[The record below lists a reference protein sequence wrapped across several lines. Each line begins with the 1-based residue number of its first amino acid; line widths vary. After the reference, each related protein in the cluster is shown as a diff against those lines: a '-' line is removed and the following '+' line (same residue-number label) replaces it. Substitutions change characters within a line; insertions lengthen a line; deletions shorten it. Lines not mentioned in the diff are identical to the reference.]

1 MNRVYIKTYGCQ
13 MNERDSEAVAAM
25 LRDRGYSIVPSEE
38 DADILLINTCS
49 VRDQAEQKA
58 IGKAGHLSR
67 RKRTNPKT
75 LIGIMGC
82 MAQNRGEELIDR
94 LPDLDLIVGTQKF
107 HRVPDHL
114 DNLIQSFSAQGP
126 KPHTIVDLEEEAGS
140 QDTIRAHSETKRQ
153 ISAFVSIMQG
163 CNMHCAYCIVP
174 KTRGVERSRSMEG
187 IVEEVR
193 ELAASGTREV
203 TLLGQIVNLY
213 GRDTMRRENGVSPF
227 VRLIEKV
234 HQVEGIERIRFTSPH
249 PVGFRND
256 LIDAYR
262 DLPKLCPYIHFPM
275 QSGNNRV
282 LQAMKRTYTIER
294 YLQIIEKLRDRVPDM
309 YFSTDVIVGFPSET
323 EAEFE
328 DTARVFRDVGFD
340 MAFLFK
346 YSTRTGTP
354 AATME
359 DQVPQEVKEARLK
372 VLLDI
377 LQKRSLERNQS
388 LIGTTEEVLV
398 ESPARKG
405 EGILMG
411 RTRGFRKVLF
421 PGPARLIGEILP
433 VHIHDAT
440 VSTLRGEPQITG
452 MEASDYS
459 ARTSDS
465 SVIAR

>member
-25 LRDRGYSIVPSEE
+25 LRDRGYSIVGAE
-38 DADILLINTCS
+38 DEADILLINTCS

-67 RKRTNPKT
+67 KKRTNPRT

-82 MAQNRGEELIDR
+82 MAQNRGEELMDR

-140 QDTIRAHSETKRQ
+140 QDTIRGHSDTKRQ
-153 ISAFVSIMQG
+153 VSAFVSIMQG

-174 KTRGVERSRSMEG
+174 KTRGQERSRSMES

-193 ELAASGTREV
+193 ELADSGTREI

-213 GRDTMRRENGVSPF
+213 GRDSMRRENGTSPF

-234 HQVEGIERIRFTSPH
+234 HAVEGIERIRFTSPH

-282 LQAMKRTYTIER
+282 LKAMKRTYTIER
-294 YLQIIEKLRDRVPDM
+294 YLQIIEKLRDRVPEM
-309 YFSTDVIVGFPSET
+309 YFSTDVIVGFPSES
-323 EAEFE
+323 EVEFA
-328 DTARVFRDVGFD
+328 DTARVFERVGFD

-354 AATME
+354 AATM
-359 DQVPQEVKEARLK
+359 DQQVPQEVKEARLK

-377 LQKRSLERNQS
+377 LQKNSLARNQS
-388 LIGTTEEVLV
+388 LVGRTEAVLV
-398 ESPARKG
+398 EGPARKG
-405 EGILMG
+405 EGMLMG
-411 RTRGFRKVLF
+411 RNPGYRKVIF
-421 PGPARLIGEILP
+421 PGNPRLIGEILP
-433 VHIHDAT
+433 VRIHDAT
-440 VSTLRGEPQITG
+440 VSTLRGEPELTG
-452 MEASDYS
+452 LERDTDSDATKLS
-459 ARTSDS
+459 AAG
-465 SVIAR
+465 VA